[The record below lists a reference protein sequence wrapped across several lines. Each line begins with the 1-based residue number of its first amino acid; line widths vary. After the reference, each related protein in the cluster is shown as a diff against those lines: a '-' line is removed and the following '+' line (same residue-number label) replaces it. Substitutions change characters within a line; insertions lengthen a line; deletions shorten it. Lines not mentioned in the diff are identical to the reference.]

1 MMRDC
6 VAWLERVLSGG
17 GGAPTSGGAANPVAT
32 EPLRICFDAT
42 TEGAV
47 EADAGGYDLVIVPA
61 VWHRRSELLASV
73 AALLRQSGRR
83 HRVTVELSVA
93 HDEADRRL
101 ATQCDALIQG
111 SGGRSELRVQRL

>member
-1 MMRDC
+1 MVRDC
-6 VAWLERVLSGG
+6 MAWLERVLSGG
-17 GGAPTSGGAANPVAT
+17 GGAPASGAAANGAPVGL
-32 EPLRICFDAT
+32 LRICFDAS
-42 TEGAV
+42 TEGEV
-47 EADAGGYDLVIVPA
+47 EADARRYDLVIVPA

-83 HRVTVELSVA
+83 HGVTVELLVA

-101 ATQCDALIQG
+101 ATQCDALIAG

>member
-1 MMRDC
+1 MASG
-6 VAWLERVLSGG
+6 VA
-17 GGAPTSGGAANPVAT
+17 A
-32 EPLRICFDAT
+32 EPLRICFDAS

-73 AALLRQSGRR
+73 AALLRLSARR
-83 HRVTVELSVA
+83 HRLTVELSVA
-93 HDEADRRL
+93 YDEADRRL
-101 ATQCDALIQG
+101 ATQCDALIEG